1 MGAETIEAPVLNSHA
16 SDDEIL
22 GLTTHLPRKIVRRA
36 SDDPS
41 GGASPANDGQPDLE
55 FGAENEAGE
64 NRVAREDRRGEPRD
78 GTDGTQRSAENLTA
92 QDVPANLQQVFEA
105 NPELRDAW
113 RDVGKYREAFAT
125 PAEARTATALLGDLN
140 RMDALFYSKRPEDH
154 AELARAVAQLDPA
167 AFASLAREMT
177 NLATGGT
184 PQSNE
189 GARPMGEPARVSESQ
204 PARREEGINRAIRQD
219 ARPQSREENTARSGL
234 TEQQAEF
241 FHATNA
247 AAVQSVLDAIETQ
260 VDRLLPEGIAKS
272 ARNRVVGE
280 IYREIDATLRGN
292 RALGQQMRAA
302 FGSGALDD
310 DHRRAIVSLVTG
322 RARQALPA
330 VAKRVL
336 DEWTTT
342 VVSANHARR
351 ARQRTAERRVDI
363 AGSGGSGSDGRRAV
377 SSRDIDYARMS
388 DADILNL

>member
-1 MGAETIEAPVLNSHA
+1 MGAETIAAPVLNSRS

-22 GLTTHLPRKIVRRA
+22 GMTTHLPRRIARRA
-36 SDDPS
+36 TDDPS
-41 GGASPANDGQPDLE
+41 GGSTPGKDEQLDLE
-55 FGAENEAGE
+55 FRAGSE
-64 NRVAREDRRGEPRD
+64 RSGDGVAREDGRGEPRD
-78 GTDGTQRSAENLTA
+78 GTDATQRTAENLTA
-92 QDVPANLQQVFEA
+92 QDVPANLQEAFAA
-105 NPELRDAW
+105 NPELREAW
-113 RDVGKYREAFAT
+113 RDVNEYRATFAT
-125 PAEARTATALLGDLN
+125 PAEARAATALLGDLN
-140 RMDALFYSKRPEDH
+140 RMDALFYSRRPEDH

-167 AFASLAREMT
+167 AFASLAREMGS
-177 NLATGGT
+177 LASGGVQ
-184 PQSNE
+184 QSGE
-189 GARPMGEPARVSESQ
+189 GTRILREPARVTESQ
-204 PARREEGINRAIRQD
+204 PARREEPVNQGIRQD
-219 ARPQSREENTARSGL
+219 ARPEPRQQNATRSGL
-234 TEQQAEF
+234 TEPQAEF
-241 FHATNA
+241 FQATNA

-260 VDRLLPEGIAKS
+260 VERLLPEGIAKS

-292 RALGQQMRAA
+292 RALGQQMREA
-302 FGSGALDD
+302 FRSGALDE

-363 AGSGGSGSDGRRAV
+363 AGSGGAGNDGRRAT